1 MLDTYGN
8 LESTVWNAPIIH
20 MYVSCHLCQ
29 SHCCIYIGE
38 FQQYIMS
45 PCKLLILW
53 RTTKS
58 NAVCVSQNETQLFK
72 GEKKNQRKRTNLE
85 QNQVKTGHG
94 KNIMH
99 ILPSYPANVTS
110 DLAENINLKEK
121 K

>member
-1 MLDTYGN
+1 
-8 LESTVWNAPIIH
+8 
-20 MYVSCHLCQ
+20 
-29 SHCCIYIGE
+29 
-38 FQQYIMS
+38 MS
-45 PCKLLILW
+45 SCKLLILW

-58 NAVCVSQNETQLFK
+58 NAVCISQNETQLYK
-72 GEKKNQRKRTNLE
+72 GGKNQRKHTNLE